1 MPDAVLYVPQAVSRA
16 GTEPRQALKPSFL
29 PVSAN
34 LCLKYL
40 YTSAQIFAKTV
51 LKNTALRCLGIL
63 TAINLDKSRQTNA
76 AILTRIASE
85 FNADLTNFA
94 PLKLNAVQPPFG

>member
-1 MPDAVLYVPQAVSRA
+1 MVFASQTPEVVLVVLQVVSRA

-40 YTSAQIFAKTV
+40 YTSAQ
-51 LKNTALRCLGIL
+51 KNAALRCLGIL

-76 AILTRIASE
+76 AILTRITSE

-94 PLKLNAVQPPFG
+94 PLKLNAVQSPFG